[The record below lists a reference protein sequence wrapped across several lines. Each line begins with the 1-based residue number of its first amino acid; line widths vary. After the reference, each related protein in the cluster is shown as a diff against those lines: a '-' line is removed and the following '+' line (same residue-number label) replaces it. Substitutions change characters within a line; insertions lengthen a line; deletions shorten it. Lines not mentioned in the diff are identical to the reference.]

1 MDVTYEVH
9 ARRRAIRRGTR
20 YDVLDVVPTG
30 SSRDALALAA
40 RLQDDPAV
48 VDVEVR
54 RVQASARTRGARWES
69 IDVNEGVEV
78 DRPAGLA
85 GVASARAALRGALAA
100 DRHRLAG

>member
-9 ARRRAIRRGTR
+9 ARRRAFRRGTR

-30 SSRDALALAA
+30 SERDALALAD
-40 RLQDDPAV
+40 RLRSDDNV

-54 RVQASARTRGARWES
+54 RIQASARTRGARWES
-69 IDVNEGVEV
+69 VDVDEAPEA
-78 DRPAGLA
+78 DRRGGLA
-85 GVASARAALRGALAA
+85 GVASARAALRNA